1 MYFTWSEFPWLM
13 NTFSLTNLTFY
24 SFNILEIKLG
34 GGKSNPPL
42 NPAEYFCRQTTEREE
57 AWISLT
63 IHFYTLNFLHRQEA
77 YRKCL
82 CSIFPTLDI
91 YLEIG
96 KSPALLYISTWD
108 VNVEQVL
115 LIYNFAAL
123 PALTPRIK
131 TETDVKTHLQQL
143 NCSCVRAH

>member
-1 MYFTWSEFPWLM
+1 MYFIWSEFPWLM
-13 NTFSLTNLTFY
+13 NTFSLTNLIFY
-24 SFNILEIKLG
+24 PFKHSGNKI
-34 GGKSNPPL
+34 GGKKSKNPQ
-42 NPAEYFCRQTTEREE
+42 NPAKYFCRQTTKREE

-63 IHFYTLNFLHRQEA
+63 IHFCTLNFLHRQEA
-77 YRKCL
+77 YPKCL

-96 KSPALLYISTWD
+96 ESPALLYISTWD
-108 VNVEQVL
+108 VHVEQVL

-123 PALTPRIK
+123 PALTPWIK